1 MVNAYYSGR
10 NVISFQ
16 PVQKKNMDFLSQR
29 GLIKVVSSY
38 KELKE
43 NLFNGCIVRPK
54 NNPFNGSCKRLDKFI
69 QEQIRVL

>member
-1 MVNAYYSGR
+1 
-10 NVISFQ
+10 
-16 PVQKKNMDFLSQR
+16 MDFLSQR